1 VEKKKIFLTEFY
13 HEGTPYEGP
22 RIIAGDFFDAE
33 QKAKEYDCSV
43 VGVLDIIVDEDD
55 FSMDFK
61 VEQWNRVL
69 H

>member
-1 VEKKKIFLTEFY
+1 MTEFY

-22 RIIAGDFFDAE
+22 RIVASDFLDAE